1 MHIMNNIENS
11 KLPELAI
18 DVMKYSIFGNIDY
31 HPTKHTFSVLM
42 YVLLGEFYV
51 KHGFLLELD
60 KIESRTAIFT
70 GIIIDSKIKLSLTLF
85 GQEIFQDITI
95 PINPICTDRT
105 SIGHLLKKSILIC
118 EKA

>member
-1 MHIMNNIENS
+1 MNNMEKP

-18 DVMKYSIFGNIDY
+18 DVMKYSIFGDIDY
-31 HPTKHTFSVLM
+31 HPKKRTFSVLM

-51 KHGFLLELD
+51 KHGFRLELD

-70 GIIIDSKIKLSLTLF
+70 GIIEESKIVFSLILF
-85 GQEIFQDITI
+85 GKVIFQDITI
-95 PINPICTDRT
+95 PISPACDDRT

-118 EKA
+118 EKN